1 MIISL
6 HHIKSYVTLL
16 YTSNIMFC
24 ESILQKGD
32 KMDKMKENCL
42 SDSAS
47 YTTCLSQYKN
57 IFHECIITVSSSF
70 RALYAACK

>member
-6 HHIKSYVTLL
+6 HHIKSDVTLL

-47 YTTCLSQYKN
+47 YTTCLSQ
-57 IFHECIITVSSSF
+57 
-70 RALYAACK
+70 